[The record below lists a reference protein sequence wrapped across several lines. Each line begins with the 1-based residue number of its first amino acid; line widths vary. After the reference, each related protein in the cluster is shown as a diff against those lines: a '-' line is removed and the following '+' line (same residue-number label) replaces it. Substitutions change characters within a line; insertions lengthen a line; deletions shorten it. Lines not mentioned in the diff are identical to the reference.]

1 MVHASSVVKKVTGL
15 ATALIQA
22 QVVVEEAVGV
32 VGAEA
37 MRVGVLQGMEAA
49 MVVLQVMVVTKAEV
63 GVGAEVGEQRG
74 CCHWSLLQMRG
85 TRPLE
90 YLLSQLIKTA
100 ASTTGLDI
108 KSSCQI
114 SDMT

>member
-63 GVGAEVGEQRG
+63 GVGEQEG
-74 CCHWSLLQMRG
+74 LL
-85 TRPLE
+85 PLE
-90 YLLSQLIKTA
+90 PVTNAGNQAIGVPLVPTDQ
-100 ASTTGLDI
+100 D
-108 KSSCQI
+108 SC
-114 SDMT
+114 

>member
-1 MVHASSVVKKVTGL
+1 VVHASSVVKKVTGL

-37 MRVGVLQGMEAA
+37 MGVGVLQGMEAA

-63 GVGAEVGEQRG
+63 GVGAEVGEQEG
-74 CCHWSLLQMRG
+74 LL
-85 TRPLE
+85 PLE
-90 YLLSQLIKTA
+90 PVTNAGNQAIGVPLVPTDQ
-100 ASTTGLDI
+100 D
-108 KSSCQI
+108 SC
-114 SDMT
+114 